1 MPNVTTAVPD
11 GESGPH
17 AEDPEAGQDQAASGD
32 PAGPEKPQDEQDAPE
47 ARKAQGRRK
56 AK

>member
-17 AEDPEAGQDQAASGD
+17 AETPEDQPASG
-32 PAGPEKPQDEQDAPE
+32 GPEGAEKPQDEQDAPE